1 MTPVFDWS
9 KIDPKNPPDEVPAE
23 GGKWVRD
30 KSIGLAYVFVEE
42 KKVEEKKEPEKK
54 EKKEKK

>member
-1 MTPVFDWS
+1 MIPVFDWS

-42 KKVEEKKEPEKK
+42 KKEEEKKVEKKK
-54 EKKEKK
+54 EKK

>member
-1 MTPVFDWS
+1 MAIPVLDWS

-42 KKVEEKKEPEKK
+42 KKEPEKK